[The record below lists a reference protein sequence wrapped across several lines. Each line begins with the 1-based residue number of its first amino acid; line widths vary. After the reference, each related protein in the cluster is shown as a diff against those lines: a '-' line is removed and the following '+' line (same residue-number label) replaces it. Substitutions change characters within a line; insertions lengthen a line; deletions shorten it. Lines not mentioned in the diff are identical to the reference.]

1 MRACSQNRCRGSEN
15 YSSRSHLSL
24 EKAAPARRPDIP
36 RTTVSGGCARPPAR
50 LSTSTHSTHT
60 PGRTRHH
67 LSAVHSSPQ
76 RASMSRNDTWHSRVR
91 GNTPAQQPCGV
102 PASTGS
108 AGDSDWHKK
117 GGSNDPPGAQPAA
130 AVRRLHVPLPSLA
143 QLRYQPF
150 RLHNSCSISPLR
162 TTAAPSALRLFTE
175 RGQCPSRRPGPAQMM
190 GGEKK
195 KIPQFFQEL
204 RRTTVLDF

>member
-1 MRACSQNRCRGSEN
+1 MIREKCERVPKTDAGALKTTPLGRTCLWRKLLPPDGLTSPGQLSQ
-15 YSSRSHLSL
+15 
-24 EKAAPARRPDIP
+24 
-36 RTTVSGGCARPPAR
+36 GGCARPPAR
-50 LSTSTHSTHT
+50 LSTSTHNTHT
-60 PGRTRHH
+60 PGRTRRH

-91 GNTPAQQPCGV
+91 GNTPAQQPPGV

-108 AGDSDWHKK
+108 AGDGDWQKKEGSD
-117 GGSNDPPGAQPAA
+117 DPPGAQPAA
-130 AVRRLHVPLPSLA
+130 AVRRLHVPLP
-143 QLRYQPF
+143 LRDQSF

-175 RGQCPSRRPGPAQMM
+175 RGRCPSRRPGPVQMM
-190 GGEKK
+190 GGGFFF
-195 KIPQFFQEL
+195 FFQEL

>member
-36 RTTVSGGCARPPAR
+36 RTTVSGACARPPAR
-50 LSTSTHSTHT
+50 LSTSTHNTHT

-76 RASMSRNDTWHSRVR
+76 RASMSRNDTWRSRVR
-91 GNTPAQQPCGV
+91 GNTPAQQPCGL

-108 AGDSDWHKK
+108 AGDSDWQKQD
-117 GGSNDPPGAQPAA
+117 GSSEPPGAQAAA
-130 AVRRLHVPLPSLA
+130 AVRRLPPSCLINLSVSTIVALFGRCARRLLPRRCVCSL
-143 QLRYQPF
+143 
-150 RLHNSCSISPLR
+150 
-162 TTAAPSALRLFTE
+162 
-175 RGQCPSRRPGPAQMM
+175 RGDGVLLRRPGPVQMM
-190 GGEKK
+190 RGEEKK
-195 KIPQFFQEL
+195 NPPVFQEL